1 METGTTMMMVLFSA
15 IVLLIVLI
23 LRVKIH
29 AFLALILACVFVGV
43 TTGMPLPKIAISIEN
58 GMAGTLGFLATVI
71 GFGTILGKMLEVSG
85 GAERLARTLLET
97 MGEKRAPWAM
107 TIVGLIAGIPV
118 FFEVGFVLLFPLIFI
133 VARQAKM
140 SLLNVGIP
148 LAVSLMVV
156 HCMVPP
162 HPAAFA
168 ITTTLGADVGKVIM
182 YALLIG
188 TPTAIIAG
196 PIWAKFISPR
206 CSTGGVLKE
215 IELKAPTAD
224 ENLPG
229 FGITLF
235 TILLPLIIMVGK
247 TVSALYLAKDAAIL
261 PLVTFLGNPIT
272 ALLISVFVAYYTLGL
287 SRGLNM
293 KDLSSL
299 TDQCFGPIAGIL
311 LIIGGGGAFN
321 AILIDSGVG
330 KELAKM
336 LTALNMNPIILA
348 WLVSWLMHFAIGSA
362 TVAMIS
368 SAGMV
373 LPLLAAY
380 PGLSPEIV
388 VLAIGSGAIG
398 WCHVNDSSFW
408 FVKEFLGL
416 SLPDMFKSFTA
427 ACLIAS
433 FVSLGGILLLAK
445 VLAY

>member
-1 METGTTMMMVLFSA
+1 METGTMMMLVLVASIA
-15 IVLLIVLI
+15 ILIFLI

-29 AFLALILACVFVGV
+29 PFLSLIIVCIFVGV
-43 TTGMPLPKIAISIEN
+43 ATGMPLPKIATSIEN
-58 GMAGTLGFLATVI
+58 GMAGTLGSLAIII

-85 GAERLARTLLET
+85 GAERLARTLLEK

-118 FFEVGFVLLFPLIFI
+118 FFEVGFVLLFPLVFI
-133 VARQAKM
+133 VAKQAKM
-140 SLLNVGIP
+140 SLLRVGIP

-156 HCMVPP
+156 HSMVPP

-168 ITTTLGADVGKVIM
+168 ITTTLGADVGKVIL

-188 TPTAIIAG
+188 TPTAILAG
-196 PIWAKFISPR
+196 PIWAKFISTK
-206 CSTGGVLKE
+206 CKTGVLKE
-215 IELKAPTAD
+215 SEGIATPV
-224 ENLPG
+224 ENLPS

-235 TILLPLIIMVGK
+235 TILLPLFIMVGK
-247 TVSALYLAKDAAIL
+247 TVSTLFLSKDSSLL
-261 PLVTFLGNPIT
+261 PIVTFLGNPLI

-287 SRGLNM
+287 SRGLKM
-293 KDLSSL
+293 KNLL
-299 TDQCFGPIAGIL
+299 TLTEQCFGPIAGIL

-321 AILIDSGVG
+321 GILVDSGVG
-330 KELAKM
+330 NELSKILM
-336 LTALNMNPIILA
+336 SLNMNPIILA
-348 WLVSWLMHFAIGSA
+348 WLIAWLMHLAIGSA

-368 SAGMV
+368 TAGMV
-373 LPLLAAY
+373 APMLAAY
-380 PGLSPEIV
+380 PGMSPEII

-408 FVKEFLGL
+408 FVKEYLGL

-433 FVSLGGILLLAK
+433 FVSLGGILLLSL
-445 VLAY
+445 VI